1 MILDF
6 VFFTGKFPELTC
18 QHRFGIKL
26 PQNFFIVYIL
36 IVLFDAEDGYFTGA
50 KTGFEQR
57 GSAIC
62 GERLAVKFVGC
73 VCYFVCFPIFVI
85 DFGTPAH
92 HIHRIVIEQR

>member
-50 KTGFEQR
+50 KQDLNSEAPPYAGN
-57 GSAIC
+57 GS
-62 GERLAVKFVGC
+62 
-73 VCYFVCFPIFVI
+73 P
-85 DFGTPAH
+85 
-92 HIHRIVIEQR
+92 